1 VLAAVVCR
9 TVWVML
15 LMPERLVQQVDMT
28 PGFERRAFPET
39 AECEYHHT
47 EVDHLSRYATCCP
60 DE

>member
-1 VLAAVVCR
+1 
-9 TVWVML
+9 
-15 LMPERLVQQVDMT
+15 MPERLVQQVDMT